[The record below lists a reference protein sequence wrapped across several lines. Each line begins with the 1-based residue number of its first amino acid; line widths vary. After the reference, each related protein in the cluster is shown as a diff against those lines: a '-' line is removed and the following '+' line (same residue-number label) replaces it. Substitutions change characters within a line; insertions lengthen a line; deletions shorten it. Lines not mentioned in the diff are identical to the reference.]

1 MSQSQVLVSRVT
13 GQVVQDANRIA
24 LPMSVIDVMALRDPM
39 RVDSYLQAMLVAA
52 KVFLGLPAFSYYKY
66 N

>member
-1 MSQSQVLVSRVT
+1 MGQWRKRSEAALTMALVLAV
-13 GQVVQDANRIA
+13 
-24 LPMSVIDVMALRDPM
+24 MSVIDVMALRDPM